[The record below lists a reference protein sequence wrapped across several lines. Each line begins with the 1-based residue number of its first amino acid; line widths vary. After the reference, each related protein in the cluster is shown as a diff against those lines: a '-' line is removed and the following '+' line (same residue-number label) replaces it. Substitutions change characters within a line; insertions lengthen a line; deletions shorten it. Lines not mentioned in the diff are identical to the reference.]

1 MLVMNERPD
10 ASSASFRTF
19 PQLLKQKA
27 VHPPRKPGE
36 KNPDPG
42 WLKLLKNC
50 WLPCLAAF
58 TSSGVLA
65 GSFTYTAERV
75 IR

>member
-1 MLVMNERPD
+1 MTGLTNHPRVPYRVH
-10 ASSASFRTF
+10 

-50 WLPCLAAF
+50 EKPCLAAF

-65 GSFTYTAERV
+65 GSLRTTD
-75 IR
+75 